1 MNNENQTGRTAAVS
15 VDVRNLIAEYR
26 QRREAWRLQAEELA
40 HVETSVLET
49 ADREAARIIAT
60 ARTDIQRALA
70 TARRELLDLAGQVQ
84 TIVDL
89 AQAGDAAATRDRC
102 LETRRDLRR
111 VLKDLDPEL
120 DRLREDAERLRLVA
134 QPQADAQPATD
145 SSFDPRVSHSM
156 VEVPD
161 GMADEREGPRAPRRA
176 FFWTIMAAFVFFGV
190 VALIA
195 AAGSRFV
202 RGQREATPPFA
213 VSRAEATS
221 PIAPMAVR
229 PAGAT
234 ETPADPQ
241 SRGAQARKP
250 NIAPT
255 TGTVAIPQRPAP
267 ATSSIVETPPPTP
280 LTRGSRQTAPQA
292 DTAPIRALAPPNPE
306 TRTEIAAAAERW
318 LDAYHRR
325 DAAGMATDAADGM
338 KVEDQRAAGDRP
350 DAGVS
355 NVRRDFEHLNF
366 QFAGSGIIMTARM
379 TERANVAGRPQQYVS
394 LISQVWMRE
403 ADRWRLLNV
412 RLITD
417 PSVSR

>member
-89 AQAGDAAATRDRC
+89 AQAGDAAATKDRC
-102 LETRRDLRR
+102 LQTRRDLRR
-111 VLKDLDPEL
+111 VLKDLDPEM

-145 SSFDPRVSHSM
+145 SSFDAPVSLSM

-161 GMADEREGPRAPRRA
+161 GVADEREGPRPPRRA
-176 FFWTIMAAFVFFGV
+176 FGTIVAAFVFFGV

-195 AAGSRFV
+195 AGSRFV
-202 RGQREATPPFA
+202 RGQRDVTAPLS
-213 VSRAEATS
+213 VSRAEAIS

-234 ETPADPQ
+234 ETAADPQ
-241 SRGAQARKP
+241 SRGAQARKTTV
-250 NIAPT
+250 APT
-255 TGTVAIPQRPAP
+255 TGTVAITQRPAAP
-267 ATSSIVETPPPTP
+267 ATSSIVATPPPAA
-280 LTRGSRQTAPQA
+280 LTRGARQTAPQG

-325 DAAGMATDAADGM
+325 DAASMATDAADGM

-350 DAGVS
+350 EPGAS

-379 TERANVAGRPQQYVS
+379 TERSNVAGRPQEYVS

-403 ADRWRLLNV
+403 ANRWRLLNV